1 MVWQERNKTGNK
13 MKDKLGIKKVRSEKF
28 RGEEDG
34 RLKSA
39 GGRSD

>member
-1 MVWQERNKTGNK
+1 MWQERNKTGNK
-13 MKDKLGIKKVRSEKF
+13 MKDKLGIQKLRCEKV

-34 RLKSA
+34 KLKSA